1 MKEYSVYIRQGD
13 SAPYHLQNYKS
24 LMEARKV
31 VNEMVQLEEE
41 RHRPYY
47 VDNDFFEN
55 KYSHISNLKY
65 ICLQVRE
72 VSEWSKY
79 SEEKAIQNNLDKIL
93 YLSNFKTS

>member
-1 MKEYSVYIRQGD
+1 MIS
-13 SAPYHLQNYKS
+13 
-24 LMEARKV
+24 
-31 VNEMVQLEEE
+31 LEEE

-79 SEEKAIQNNLDKIL
+79 SEEKAVQNNLDKIL